1 MAYRTIAGFE
11 QPLPGSYDRGNR
23 ERARQDNLIQSA
35 GGVVNYMCGPLPRPR
50 GNLTTVVKSD
60 TMDGDHQPTPV
71 RNDGRLTA

>member
-35 GGVVNYMCGPLPRPR
+35 GRR
-50 GNLTTVVKSD
+50 GQLY
-60 TMDGDHQPTPV
+60 V
-71 RNDGRLTA
+71 RTITEAEGQFDNGGQV